1 MEGLLKVRLGWARYL
16 EREKLR
22 IISNQESS
30 TGVMRSRKHPVQS
43 APFLSP
49 GKVLNKKEDFAA
61 VTENTG
67 LVRTAMPALIDS

>member
-1 MEGLLKVRLGWARYL
+1 M
-16 EREKLR
+16 
-22 IISNQESS
+22 
-30 TGVMRSRKHPVQS
+30 QS